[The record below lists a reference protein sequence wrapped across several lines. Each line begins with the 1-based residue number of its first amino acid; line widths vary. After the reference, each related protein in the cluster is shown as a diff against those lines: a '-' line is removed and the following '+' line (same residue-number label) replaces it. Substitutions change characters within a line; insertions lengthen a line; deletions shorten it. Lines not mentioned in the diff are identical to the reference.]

1 MGYSKREAIEKMG
14 CREKKCKYLDPDGV
28 YTFCKAL
35 FTENMCNR
43 KNKDSRNDK

>member
-1 MGYSKREAIEKMG
+1 MMTVKEAIEKMG
-14 CREKKCKYLDPDGV
+14 CEEKECKFLDKNGP

-43 KNKDSRNDK
+43 KDNG